1 MIFYSHCFSLFELSK
16 PYNSV
21 KVATL
26 KHSLIILKFVDKI
39 TAIFRINIMQFKPL
53 GQTGILVPEIC
64 LGTMTFGE
72 QNTQHEA
79 FQQLDYALDRG
90 LSFWDTAEMYP
101 VTPKPETQG
110 ATEQIIG
117 NWIAE
122 RGGRDKIFIASK
134 IAGPSQGGSHIRDG
148 NTRFNK
154 SDIKSALDGN
164 LKRLQTDYIDL
175 YQLHWPQRPTN
186 FFGKLGY
193 GNQESTLTTDITP
206 LEETLSALKDEID
219 KGRIRSIG
227 LSNETPWGTMKFLQ
241 LAEKLGMEKFFS
253 VQNPY
258 NLLNLTYEVGMS
270 EIAHYEGVGLL
281 AYSPLAFGYLTG
293 KFRNGARPPN
303 ARITLY
309 SRFSRYSNPESLWA
323 TEQYA
328 QLAEQ
333 HGLTLTQLALA
344 FIKQQFFVTSTII
357 GATNLEQLKENIDA
371 FDITLSDEVLQG
383 VEAIHKQQ
391 PNPAP

>member
-1 MIFYSHCFSLFELSK
+1 
-16 PYNSV
+16 
-21 KVATL
+21 
-26 KHSLIILKFVDKI
+26 
-39 TAIFRINIMQFKPL
+39 MQFKPL
-53 GQTGILVPEIC
+53 AHSGILVPEIC

-72 QNTQHEA
+72 QNTQAEA
-79 FQQLDYALDRG
+79 FEQLDYALERG
-90 LSFWDTAEMYP
+90 LNFWDTAEMYP
-101 VTPKPETQG
+101 VPPKPETQG
-110 ATEQIIG
+110 STETIIG
-117 NWIAE
+117 NWIAA
-122 RGGRDKIFIASK
+122 RGGRDKLILASK

-148 NTRFNK
+148 QTKFIA
-154 SDIKSALDGN
+154 SEIESALDHS
-164 LKRLQTDYIDL
+164 LQRLQTDYLDL

-193 GNQESTLTTDITP
+193 GNAEANSTQTITN
-206 LEETLSALKDEID
+206 LEETLVALSHEVK
-219 KGRIRSIG
+219 KGRIRTIG
-227 LSNETPWGTMKFLQ
+227 LSNETPWGTLKFLQ
-241 LAEKLGMEKFFS
+241 LAEKHGLEKIVS

-258 NLLNLTYEVGMS
+258 SLLNRTYEIGLS

-293 KFRNGARPPN
+293 KFRHGARPAN
-303 ARITLY
+303 ARVTLF
-309 SRFSRYSNPESLWA
+309 SRFSRYSNAESEWA

-357 GATNLEQLKENIDA
+357 GATNLDQLKENIDA
-371 FDITLSDEVLQG
+371 FEVNLSEDILKG
-383 VEAIHKQQ
+383 IEAIHRQQ

>member
-1 MIFYSHCFSLFELSK
+1 
-16 PYNSV
+16 
-21 KVATL
+21 
-26 KHSLIILKFVDKI
+26 
-39 TAIFRINIMQFKPL
+39 MQFKPL
-53 GQTGILVPEIC
+53 ANTGILLPEIC

-72 QNTQHEA
+72 QNTQADA
-79 FQQLDYALDRG
+79 FQQLDYALERG
-90 LSFWDTAEMYP
+90 LNFWDTAEMYSVP
-101 VTPKPETQG
+101 PKPDTQG
-110 ATEQIIG
+110 STERIIG

-122 RGGRDKIFIASK
+122 RGGRDKLFLASK

-148 NTRFNK
+148 KTKFVA
-154 SDIKSALDGN
+154 SEIESALDQS
-164 LKRLQTDYIDL
+164 LTRLQTDYIDL

-193 GNQESTLTTDITP
+193 GNTEATSDQTVTS
-206 LEETLSALKDEID
+206 LEETLIALSNEIK
-219 KGRIRSIG
+219 KGRIRYIG
-227 LSNETPWGTMKFLQ
+227 LSNETPWGTLKFLH
-241 LAEKLGMEKFFS
+241 LAEKLGLEKFVS

-258 NLLNLTYEVGMS
+258 SLLNRTYEIGMS

-293 KFRNGARPPN
+293 KFRNGARPAN
-303 ARITLY
+303 ARVTLF
-309 SRFSRYSNPESLWA
+309 SRFSRYSNPESEWA

-328 QLAEQ
+328 QLAEK

-357 GATNLEQLKENIDA
+357 GATNLDQLKENIDA
-371 FDITLSDEVLQG
+371 FDVNLSEEVLKG
-383 VEAIHKQQ
+383 IEDIHRQQ

>member
-1 MIFYSHCFSLFELSK
+1 
-16 PYNSV
+16 
-21 KVATL
+21 
-26 KHSLIILKFVDKI
+26 
-39 TAIFRINIMQFKPL
+39 MQFKPL
-53 GQTGILVPEIC
+53 AHSGILVPEIC

-72 QNTQHEA
+72 QNTQAEA
-79 FQQLDYALDRG
+79 FEQLDYALERG
-90 LSFWDTAEMYP
+90 LNFWDTAEMYP
-101 VTPKPETQG
+101 VPPKPETQG
-110 ATEQIIG
+110 STETIIG
-117 NWIAE
+117 NWIAA
-122 RGGRDKIFIASK
+122 RGGRDKLILASK

-148 NTRFNK
+148 QTKFIA
-154 SDIKSALDGN
+154 SEIESALDHS
-164 LKRLQTDYIDL
+164 LQRLQTDYLDL

-193 GNQESTLTTDITP
+193 GNAEANSTQTITN
-206 LEETLSALKDEID
+206 LEETLVALSYEVK
-219 KGRIRSIG
+219 KGRIRTIG
-227 LSNETPWGTMKFLQ
+227 LSNETPWGTLKFLQ
-241 LAEKLGMEKFFS
+241 LAEKHGLEKIVS

-258 NLLNLTYEVGMS
+258 SLLNRTYEIGLS

-293 KFRNGARPPN
+293 KFRHGARPAN
-303 ARITLY
+303 ARVTLF
-309 SRFSRYSNPESLWA
+309 SRFSRYSNAESEWA

-357 GATNLEQLKENIDA
+357 GATNLDQLKENIDA
-371 FDITLSDEVLQG
+371 FEVNLSEDILKG
-383 VEAIHKQQ
+383 IEAIHRQQ